1 MADLPLHRAILSC
14 VESIPPGRVLT
25 YGDIAELC
33 GANTPRLV
41 GFVLSADGG
50 TVPWH
55 RVVRA
60 DGSLA
65 THKSDRQRDLLAAEG
80 VTFRRGRVDLAA
92 HRWDAQPIVAR
103 SFASNSRSSASAT
116 GTSRANRR

>member
-1 MADLPLHRAILSC
+1 VANLELHAAILRC
-14 VESIPPGRVLT
+14 VESIPAGRVLS
-25 YGDIAELC
+25 YGDVAEYC

-41 GFVLSADGG
+41 GHVLSADGG

-65 THKSDRQRDLLAAEG
+65 THKSDRQRELLEAEG
-80 VTFRRGRVDLAA
+80 VAFRGDRVDLRR
-92 HRWDAQPIVAR
+92 HRWDGRPA
-103 SFASNSRSSASAT
+103 
-116 GTSRANRR
+116 G